1 MHTLSRGN
9 NENDAS
15 TQTDLDKLLYSIEF
29 CGPVEADM
37 SASRDPCGIP
47 RPTKEAGG
55 KTTPAREL
63 RSGTPIS
70 PNPHTFA
77 NDLDKVCYSILEA
90 Y

>member
-1 MHTLSRGN
+1 MLNHNVRRNNSEIRVISLNYTIPTQLHMHTLSRGN

-55 KTTPAREL
+55 RLPPRA
-63 RSGTPIS
+63 S
-70 PNPHTFA
+70 
-77 NDLDKVCYSILEA
+77 
-90 Y
+90 